1 MIYDSF
7 VRIRGKHL
15 GEKVA
20 IVAPGPSLK
29 NLDSLEPFTAA
40 FFVGDSHLRTRL
52 RARTNYYVRANSE
65 SPRLDS
71 LTDMKPL
78 LEGGF
83 ELFIASSVMESKT
96 PVRELAGGVALNITL
111 FDQRHFGGEDCYK
124 PTMCCT
130 NKIQPTLQ
138 EYLAQVVGWDHHYS
152 QGPTVLL
159 HALAIALI
167 SNPNSISIFGAGIPL
182 KQTDYTY
189 LHDVR
194 VEESSFRSIV
204 QKISFRTLRNLIRN
218 PRVLR
223 FRLAGLI
230 LGVDAPSILA
240 EDIVELIADLQYI
253 SDVSTQL
260 GVSLN
265 NATPISTLARI
276 HGISATE
283 KMDSD

>member
-7 VRIRGKHL
+7 VRIRDKHL

-78 LEGGF
+78 LDGGF
-83 ELFIASSVMESKT
+83 ELFIASSVMESET
-96 PVRELAGGVALNITL
+96 PVRELVGGVAANITL
-111 FDQRHFGGEDCYK
+111 FDQRHFGGVDCSK
-124 PTMCCT
+124 PSRCCT
-130 NKIQPTLQ
+130 DKIQPTLQ
-138 EYLAQVVGWDHHYS
+138 EYLAQAVGWDHHYS

-167 SNPNSISIFGAGIPL
+167 SKPNNISIFGAGVPL
-182 KQTDYTY
+182 KQADYNY
-189 LHDVR
+189 LNEFRDD
-194 VEESSFRSIV
+194 ESTFRSIA
-204 QKISFRTLRNLIRN
+204 QKISIRTLRNLIRN
-218 PRVLR
+218 RRVLR

-265 NATPISTLARI
+265 NATPISTLTRI
-276 HGISATE
+276 HGISTT
-283 KMDSD
+283 